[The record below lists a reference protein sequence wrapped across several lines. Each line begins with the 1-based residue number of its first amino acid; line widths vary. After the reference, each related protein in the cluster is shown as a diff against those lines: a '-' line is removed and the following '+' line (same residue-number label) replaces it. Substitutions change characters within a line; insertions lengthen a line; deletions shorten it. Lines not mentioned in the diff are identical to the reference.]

1 MELTT
6 LRGWIKQIKTE
17 RLDDHSRELIDG
29 CFPEFLGQG
38 QVSSW
43 LKAADVSFSVTS
55 KGTFPTNHGRL
66 RRFAGDQTLPGG
78 RYFSVCSDEAGADGG
93 TLVWEL
99 MSYWTSRAKFF
110 PNLIDSTV
118 HTKEAEE
125 LRRSHPKV
133 FGSANFLLLG
143 VAEIESVTLEDGRPV
158 IKLGKQIGK
167 VLPLD
172 VVQVEIA
179 SVLDLRL
186 PSAQRWFTDTIG
198 KLEVD
203 AGHSNEF
210 GIRTIKDYPASFRDI
225 LSTLIT
231 PSPGGNAFHQAVGAW
246 LRNNSV
252 FGLVFPSARRNGSL
266 SATSES
272 VSNSD
277 GWNFVLYHD
286 SPKVEGPSLFGL
298 QSKWLRDCDVG
309 IEIKDWTADDSHV
322 HWQLSGPEEGERR
335 RYDLQWEIRTG
346 RRSES
351 PIWESRFGAREY

>member
-6 LRGWIKQIKTE
+6 LRGSVKQIKTE
-17 RLDDHSRELIDG
+17 RLDSHSRELIDG
-29 CFPEFLGQG
+29 CFPEFLGQ
-38 QVSSW
+38 QKVATW
-43 LKAADVSFSVTS
+43 LKSAGVSFSVTS
-55 KGTFPTNHGRL
+55 KGTFPSSNGRL
-66 RRFAGDQTLPGG
+66 RRFAGDHSLPGG
-78 RYFSVCSDEAGADGG
+78 RYFSVCNDQSGADGG

-99 MSYWTSRAKFF
+99 MSYWTSHAKFF

-118 HTKEAEE
+118 HVNEADE
-125 LRRSHPKV
+125 LRRSHPDV

-143 VAEIESVTLEDGRPV
+143 AAEIDSVTWEDKRPV
-158 IKLGKQIGK
+158 IKLGAQVGK

-172 VVQVEIA
+172 VVQIEIA
-179 SVLDLRL
+179 RVLDLRL
-186 PSAQRWFTDTIG
+186 PSTQHWFTDKFG

-203 AGHSNEF
+203 GGCSNEF
-210 GIRTIKDYPASFRDI
+210 GIHTIKDYPTSFRDI
-225 LSTLIT
+225 LPTLIT

-246 LRNNSV
+246 LRNNGV

-266 SATSES
+266 DANLGS
-272 VSNSD
+272 VVNSD

-286 SPKVEGPSLFGL
+286 SPRVEGPALFGL
-298 QSKWLRDCDVG
+298 QSKWLRECDVG
-309 IEIKDWTADDSHV
+309 IEVKDWIADASHV

-346 RRSES
+346 RRMES